1 MCQQLSAPLPTTG
14 NSISFLVV
22 PLRIQVIESITV
34 VLYLVL
40 LHHMV
45 IILESS
51 STFSILQ
58 LIICNLV
65 VDVVV
70 DAYIYNCIQYYLLI
84 IFDVYAL
91 ISVMILYLIT

>member
-1 MCQQLSAPLPTTG
+1 MLYRYKIEFDKSALQTMKIEQQGVMCQQLSAPLPTTG

-22 PLRIQVIESITV
+22 PLRIQVTESITV

-51 STFSILQ
+51 ST
-58 LIICNLV
+58 
-65 VDVVV
+65 
-70 DAYIYNCIQYYLLI
+70 
-84 IFDVYAL
+84 
-91 ISVMILYLIT
+91 